1 LLALHVVFEPE
12 HDMAE
17 RYWSDSDAQWPEGHE
32 FDART
37 NRFEGMDRAAA
48 APAMRAPRPVGT
60 RRMARAYRRTD
71 ERIRDDVCE
80 RLAHSNAVDPS
91 DVSVDVR
98 DGIVTLEGSVPQRP
112 MRYAL
117 EDIAARCM
125 GVVDVDNR
133 VRVGPSDG

>member
-1 LLALHVVFEPE
+1 
-12 HDMAE
+12 MAE
-17 RYWSDSDAQWPEGHE
+17 RYWSDADAQWPEGHE

-37 NRFEGMDRAAA
+37 NRFDGMDRAAA
-48 APAMRAPRPVGT
+48 TPPTREPPPLNT
-60 RRMARAYRRTD
+60 RRMARMYQRTD

-80 RLAHSNAVDPS
+80 RLAHSNAVDATN
-91 DVSVDVR
+91 VSVEVR
-98 DGIVTLEGSVPQRP
+98 DSVVTLEGSVPERP

-133 VRVGPSDG
+133 VRVGTTDR

>member
-1 LLALHVVFEPE
+1 
-12 HDMAE
+12 MAE
-17 RYWSDSDAQWPEGHE
+17 RYWSDADAQWPEGHE

-37 NRFEGMDRAAA
+37 GRFDDLARGAAT
-48 APAMRAPRPVGT
+48 PATRRPALPNT

-80 RLAHSNAVDPS
+80 RLAHSNAVDPTNIT
-91 DVSVDVR
+91 VEVR
-98 DGIVTLEGSVPQRP
+98 DGIVTLEGSVPLRP

-117 EDIAARCM
+117 EDITARCL

-133 VRVGPSDG
+133 VRVGPPDR